1 MANVNLMLDLCVYF
15 LLFYFIL
22 WPLLSDLYA
31 HFVIVIRS
39 LIPRGVTGVSALS
52 SRTGAAGHNV
62 TVAILDSGIDPG
74 APGLQVTTDGQRKL
88 VDIVD
93 CTSSGDVNTASRLTI
108 SDDSILPGFSGRA
121 LHVPQ
126 SVVKRNKSGIY
137 RLGLKR
143 AYDLFPAPLVY
154 RIKKEREDAWKR
166 AHSDDISRNRLLIQQ
181 LKAHRASSADID
193 EAEARLSVLQGLS
206 KHYRDAGPLFDCVV
220 FHDGTK
226 WLAIVDT
233 SQRGR
238 LEECDVL
245 EDFALRGSYSTFP
258 DGVMLNFV
266 VKFYNDGDVL
276 SIVVDCSSHGTHVAS
291 IFAANF
297 PEAPHLNG
305 LAPAA
310 RIVSLK
316 IGDSRLAGMETH
328 QGLTRALAY
337 CLARSPKESK
347 CSDSNFSPPS
357 KHVSDPV
364 EETESRP
371 DSLGPSSQENTSE
384 KTNFR
389 ESHGD
394 SEFHVAD
401 ENNSG
406 EDAGQDQMPT
416 ITIDMINMSYGE
428 HTRDSD
434 KGRFVR
440 LVNELVYKH
449 NVIFISSAG
458 NEGPAL
464 SSVSAPGGTTDSII
478 GVGAYVTP
486 DMITQAYSYLHSD
499 FDITHSDASP
509 TLMDSR
515 AFSRSSFTACQAPV
529 MGMPYTWTSR
539 GPSSNGGMSI
549 SVCAPGGAVAPVPVW
564 KLQRKQ
570 LMNGTSMSSPSAAG
584 AVAVILSFLKQKGIP
599 YTSALVRRAIENS
612 ARPLKPMHESNR
624 PGERASN
631 RSSTPTLYGWSD
643 LVFATGCGSIDA
655 LAACNYIE
663 NYMAPRKSPQ
673 ASTDA
678 LPIGATARALK
689 NPDCS
694 EPDPHTLCGVK
705 YAETHDNCGD
715 STFFLEDW
723 HFKISIKSGSQ
734 SKRSGSVDNSYG
746 TNGIY
751 LRGTADT
758 ECVQRIKV
766 VAKLTG
772 YDTECDQTK
781 KTLSEIE
788 VHLALEST
796 KSWVEVP
803 KSLVFLG
810 SERSFPVVVDPT
822 DLSAGQSHFA
832 EVLAS
837 VRHPGNGS
845 VRSGPVFRVPITV
858 LKPEALLSGLTIRPW
873 ENIHFAPGL
882 VVRRFY
888 ESPCGATYA
897 FVRVT
902 AGRTFSDLSN
912 ASSSPIVKTEVR
924 TADGISGVENGLK
937 TCLAN
942 PTSSEANISV
952 VSTTDTLRT
961 RTDEGPRAM
970 EDDEEDESCSNNS
983 SKSSRHGHMRTF
995 DLHVAQ
1001 LRPQMS
1007 FGETVT
1013 QQGLSLY
1020 PGAVQDVIAPLEGQ
1034 SLFEL
1039 CLAQEWFSA
1048 GACRIKKV
1056 ELIFGGVVPYPR
1068 FLHAQ
1073 PGMLCFPKLEVV
1085 SHLPSGM
1092 AAKRGAMAISGFS
1105 LRAVLSNLQK
1115 TLPPATTHFQKLMR
1129 PDFITGFGP
1138 TYQVEIGYTFEMY
1151 ESGKATLRF
1160 PSLNRTVYESELD
1173 GGPYV
1178 MVHRDGNWFVFSSDI
1193 YPRRMDLPKGEYT
1206 ATVYLRHESMDVL
1219 ESLSEMP
1226 MTVDYDL
1233 PSEITLDAFD
1243 SAHAACVRIDG
1254 RKLQRN
1260 TIQLEKG
1267 ERIAVFLGVP
1277 KRSLLPKWAAFG
1289 DLTTGKLSVDKLVG
1303 EAGAGPSCRLGKGLP
1318 AYNITFSVGPTS
1330 SPKPRMS
1337 TVLPLSEPF
1346 SPPNPSSVDQ
1356 MLCSRDN
1363 CDGTEERTDDVKSNA
1378 DTEAEND
1385 DPHECEWESSK
1396 WVDTILKKARVK
1408 QLKTLLNE
1416 QKTDRFLSLYE
1427 IVKSKHGE
1435 DIDIM
1440 MLRLSQ
1446 VDREACN
1453 KFASI
1458 SSLED
1463 IRKFAKETAE
1473 IADRIRGKLDPS
1485 AIAAH
1490 FAFNVDTSDDDAV
1503 ALQKTFEKKRQH
1515 YIEASFRKAR
1525 CLSLVAVLGCF
1536 GRGDESE
1543 NEDKEKFETSMKE
1556 LGKWVTLDG
1565 KGHMPGMPILGVSP
1579 GTTSDEDLTI
1589 VSARREAV
1597 RGRYG
1602 CALQVIDQFYG
1613 PNGTKRPE
1621 ALTALLLKIDVLKE
1635 LGWDHIAEREWE
1647 YRSVRFP
1654 KHPTKF

>member
-1 MANVNLMLDLCVYF
+1 M
-15 LLFYFIL
+15 
-22 WPLLSDLYA
+22 
-31 HFVIVIRS
+31 
-39 LIPRGVTGVSALS
+39 
-52 SRTGAAGHNV
+52 
-62 TVAILDSGIDPG
+62 DSGIDPG
-74 APGLQVTTDGQRKL
+74 APGLQVTTNGQRKL

-93 CTSSGDVNTASRLTI
+93 CTSSGDVNTASRFTI
-108 SDDSILPGFSGRA
+108 SDDSTLPGFSGRT

-143 AYDLFPAPLVY
+143 AYNLFPSPLVH
-154 RIKKEREDAWKR
+154 RIKKEREEAWKR
-166 AHSDDISRNRLLIQQ
+166 VHSDDISRNRLLIHQ
-181 LKAHRASSADID
+181 LKAHRASLADID

-220 FHDGTK
+220 FHDGAK

-266 VKFYNDGDVL
+266 VKFYNGGDVL

-291 IFAANF
+291 ILAANF

-328 QGLTRALAY
+328 QGLMRALAY
-337 CLARSPKESK
+337 CLARSPEETK
-347 CSDSNFSPPS
+347 NANLVFSPLS
-357 KHVSDPV
+357 KHPSDPA
-364 EETESRP
+364 EGTESRP
-371 DSLGPSSQENTSE
+371 DSLAPPSHENTSE
-384 KTNFR
+384 KTTSR
-389 ESHGD
+389 ENHGD
-394 SEFHVAD
+394 NESHVAD

-406 EDAGQDQMPT
+406 EDASQDRMPT
-416 ITIDMINMSYGE
+416 ITVDMINMSYGE

-440 LVNELVYKH
+440 LANELIYKH

-464 SSVSAPGGTTDSII
+464 TSVSAPGGTTDSII

-499 FDITHSDASP
+499 FDISHSDTSP
-509 TLMDSR
+509 TPTDPR
-515 AFSRSSFTACQAPV
+515 AFARSSSTACQAPV
-529 MGMPYTWTSR
+529 IGMPYTWTSR

-612 ARPLKPMHESNR
+612 ARPLKPMHEPNR
-624 PGERASN
+624 HSERVSN
-631 RSSTPTLYGWSD
+631 RSGTPTSYGGDD

-673 ASTDA
+673 ASTDS
-678 LPIGATARALK
+678 LPIGATARARK

-694 EPDPHTLCGVK
+694 EPEPHTSCGVK

-723 HFKISIKSGSQ
+723 HFKISVRSGSQ
-734 SKRSGSVDNSYG
+734 SKRSGSVDNISG

-772 YDTECDQTK
+772 YDTELDQTK

-822 DLSAGQSHFA
+822 DLSAGRSHFA

-873 ENIHFAPGL
+873 ENVHFAPGV

-897 FVRVT
+897 FIRVT
-902 AGRTFSDLSN
+902 AGKSFSNVFS

-924 TADGISGVENGLK
+924 VVGDISGVENGLK
-937 TCLAN
+937 PCSVN
-942 PTSSEANISV
+942 PAFSEANISV
-952 VSTTDTLRT
+952 VSTTDTLPT
-961 RTDEGPRAM
+961 RMDEGPRAM

-983 SKSSRHGHMRTF
+983 SKPSRHGHMRTF

-1001 LRPQMS
+1001 LLPQMS

-1020 PGAVQDVIAPLEGQ
+1020 PGAVQDVIALLEGQ

-1039 CLAQEWFSA
+1039 CLAQEWSSA
-1048 GACRIKKV
+1048 GACCIKKV
-1056 ELIFGGVVPYPR
+1056 ELIFGGVVPNPR
-1068 FLHAQ
+1068 SLHAQ

-1092 AAKRGAMAISGFS
+1092 AAKRSAMAISGFS
-1105 LRAVLSNLQK
+1105 LRAALSNLQK
-1115 TLPPATTHFQKLMR
+1115 TLTPKTTHFQKLLGS
-1129 PDFITGFGP
+1129 DFITGFGP
-1138 TYQVEIGYTFEMY
+1138 TYQVEIDYTFEMY

-1193 YPRRMDLPKGEYT
+1193 YPRRMDLSKGEYT
-1206 ATVYLRHESMDVL
+1206 ATVYVRHESMDVL

-1243 SAHAACVRIDG
+1243 SAHAACVRIDA

-1260 TIQLEKG
+1260 TVQLEKG

-1289 DLTTGKLSVDKLVG
+1289 DSITGKLSVDKLVG
-1303 EAGAGPSCRLGKGLP
+1303 ETGAGPSSRLGKGLP
-1318 AYNITFSVGPTS
+1318 TYNITFSVGPAS
-1330 SPKPRMS
+1330 SPKPRLS
-1337 TVLPLSEPF
+1337 TVSPLSVPF
-1346 SPPNPSSVDQ
+1346 SPPNPSSADQ

-1363 CDGTEERTDDVKSNA
+1363 CDGSEERTDERTDDVKSNA
-1378 DTEAEND
+1378 DTETEND
-1385 DPHECEWESSK
+1385 DSHECEWESSR

-1408 QLKTLLNE
+1408 QLKNFLNE

-1427 IVKSKHGE
+1427 VVKSKHGE

-1453 KFASI
+1453 KFT
-1458 SSLED
+1458 SSSTPED
-1463 IRKFAKETAE
+1463 VRKFAKETAE

-1490 FAFNVDTSDDDAV
+1490 FAFNIDTSDDDAV

-1525 CLSLVAVLGCF
+1525 SLSLVAVLGCF
-1536 GRGDESE
+1536 GRGDESK
-1543 NEDKEKFETSMKE
+1543 NEDKENFETSMKE

-1565 KGHMPGMPILGVSP
+1565 KGHMPGMSTLGISS

-1602 CALQVIDQFYG
+1602 CALQVLDQFYG

-1621 ALTALLLKIDVLKE
+1621 ALTALLLKIDILKA
-1635 LGWDHIAEREWE
+1635 LKWDHIAEQEWE